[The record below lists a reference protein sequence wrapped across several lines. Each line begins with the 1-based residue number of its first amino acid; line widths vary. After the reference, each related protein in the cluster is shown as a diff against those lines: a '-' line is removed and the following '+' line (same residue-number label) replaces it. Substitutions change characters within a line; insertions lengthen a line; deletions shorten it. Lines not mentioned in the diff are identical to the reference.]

1 MKQNKF
7 SHKSIVLETP
17 RWAKITFRIV
27 FLLTTA
33 FTFFIAGTTLIEE
46 SVKFELM
53 LGVKSLDVLI
63 YGISKMFGIEKE
75 EIQ

>member
-1 MKQNKF
+1 MKKSKF

-17 RWAKITFRIV
+17 RWAKVAFRIV

-33 FTFFIAGTTLIEE
+33 FTLFIAGTTLIEE
-46 SVKFELM
+46 NAKFELM

-63 YGISKMFGIEKE
+63 YGVSKMFGIEKE
-75 EIQ
+75 EIE